1 MFANHNSVCGQ
12 KFLVTGRNFYRRL
25 NKNLTA
31 TQWFLLLYLVGTG
44 SLLIVV
50 FLLKLAMKFI

>member
-1 MFANHNSVCGQ
+1 MFANHNHVYGH
-12 KFLVTGRNFYRRL
+12 KLLVTGRNFYRRL

-44 SLLIVV
+44 TLLIVV

>member
-1 MFANHNSVCGQ
+1 MFANHNSAYGH
-12 KFLVTGRNFYRRL
+12 KFFATGRNFYHRI